1 MLDVRVERLSEKVV
15 VHCAGRIC
23 AGENLSRLRT
33 VVLCQ
38 RGARAII
45 LDLAHVTAIDAG
57 GLGTLVFL
65 HTSAQR
71 LGRELKLRALS
82 AEVENVFALT
92 GLDAV
97 LTNMSCN
104 GNGGALSLPET
115 ATAVRRAG

>member
-38 RGARAII
+38 RGARVII
-45 LDLAHVTAIDAG
+45 LDLANVTAIDAG
-57 GLGTLVFL
+57 GLGVLVFL

-71 LGRELKLRALS
+71 LGRELKLRAPS
-82 AEVENVFALT
+82 ADLENVFALT

-97 LTNMSCN
+97 LTIRPSMEME
-104 GNGGALSLPET
+104 GALNLHET
-115 ATAVRRAG
+115 ASAVRRAG

>member
-1 MLDVRVERLSEKVV
+1 MLDVRLERLSEKVV

-45 LDLAHVTAIDAG
+45 LDLANVTAIDAG
-57 GLGTLVFL
+57 GLGVLVFL

-71 LGRELKLRALS
+71 LGRELKLRAPS
-82 AEVENVFALT
+82 ADLENVFALT

-97 LTNMSCN
+97 LTLCSTVQIER
-104 GNGGALSLPET
+104 APSPPEA
-115 ATAVRRAG
+115 ATAARQAG

>member
-45 LDLAHVTAIDAG
+45 LDLANVKAIDAG

-97 LTNMSCN
+97 LTICPAVEIES
-104 GNGGALSLPET
+104 ALSLPEA